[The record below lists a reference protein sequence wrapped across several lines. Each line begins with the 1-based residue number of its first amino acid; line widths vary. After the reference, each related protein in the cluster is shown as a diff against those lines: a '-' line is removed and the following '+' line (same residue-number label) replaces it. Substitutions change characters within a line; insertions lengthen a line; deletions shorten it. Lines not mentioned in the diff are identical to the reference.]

1 MENKSARTILS
12 ENLQTLMKNN
22 NIDQMELAEAIGVS
36 QPTISNWIKETKYPR
51 ISKIEDMANYFNV
64 PKSKIT
70 ENQEVD
76 LSKTSF
82 KSIAAHLDGDLTE
95 EEWQEI
101 LDYAEFVKSK
111 RKK

>member
-51 ISKIEDMANYFNV
+51 ISKIEDMAN
-64 PKSKIT
+64 
-70 ENQEVD
+70 
-76 LSKTSF
+76 
-82 KSIAAHLDGDLTE
+82 
-95 EEWQEI
+95 
-101 LDYAEFVKSK
+101 
-111 RKK
+111 

>member
-70 ENQEVD
+70 ENQEVN

-82 KSIAAHLDGDLTE
+82 ETIAAHLDGDLTE
-95 EEWQEI
+95 EEWQEVI
-101 LDYAEFVKSK
+101 EYAEFIKSK